1 MIKYMANRTQS
12 ACSIAAWKIQPYF
25 SAEL

>member
-1 MIKYMANRTQS
+1 MIRYMANRTQP